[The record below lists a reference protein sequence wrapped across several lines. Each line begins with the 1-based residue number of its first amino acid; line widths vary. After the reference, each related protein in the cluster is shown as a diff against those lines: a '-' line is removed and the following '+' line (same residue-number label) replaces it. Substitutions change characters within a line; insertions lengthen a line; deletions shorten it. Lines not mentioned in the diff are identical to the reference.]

1 MLHAFALRSGSA
13 KASGEDALFASART
27 ISTGAFD
34 DSALEPGRAP
44 NRSAK
49 EAEVQPGDVLV
60 ALRGPV
66 NSAAAMRDK
75 LPQPVFATLDL
86 AVLRPHVQLDG
97 GYLAWFINL
106 STTQTVLAGHRVSG
120 GVPRLPLSAL
130 ASLALPLPSLESQ
143 RRIAAVSDLAREEA
157 RLTTTLLRLRA
168 TILQTTLSTIAS
180 QAAQEATP
188 CTP

>member
-1 MLHAFALRSGSA
+1 MPDAYALRSGST
-13 KASGEDALFASART
+13 KASGQNALFASART
-27 ISTGAFD
+27 ISTGSFEA
-34 DSALEPGRAP
+34 SALEPGRAP
-44 NRSAK
+44 NRSAA

-66 NSAAAMRDK
+66 NSAAAMRKK

-86 AVLRPHVQLDG
+86 AVIRPSGEMDA

-106 STTQTVLAGHRVSG
+106 PTTQTILAGQRVSG

-130 ASLALPLPSLESQ
+130 ASLALSPPPLEVQ

-157 RLTTTLLRLRA
+157 RITGTILRLRA
-168 TILQTTLSTIAS
+168 TLLQTTLSTIAL
-180 QAAQEATP
+180 QAAQEAIL